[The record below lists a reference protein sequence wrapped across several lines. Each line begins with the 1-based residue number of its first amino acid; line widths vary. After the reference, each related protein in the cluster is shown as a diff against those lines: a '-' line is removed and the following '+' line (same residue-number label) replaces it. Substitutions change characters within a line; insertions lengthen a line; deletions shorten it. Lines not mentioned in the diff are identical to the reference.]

1 MIHKLFCKVKQ
12 VFYKFIIEPD
22 IKRSLGT
29 CGNNT
34 KIEHGND
41 FYPLSNI
48 YVGSNVSIGPYG
60 LFWTS
65 RANIIIRDY
74 VLIGPKVTI
83 ITGDHRKDVVGK
95 HIIEIT
101 DDEKKGQDDQDV
113 VLQEGVWVGA
123 NVTIL
128 KGVTIGTDAIV
139 AAGSVVT
146 KDVAP
151 YSIVGGNPAREI
163 RKRFPEE
170 ELKLHIEKLQGRR

>member
-1 MIHKLFCKVKQ
+1 MIYRLFSKVKKI
-12 VFYKFIIEPD
+12 VYKFIIEPD
-22 IKRSLGT
+22 IKHSLGS

-34 KIEHGND
+34 QIERGSD

-65 RANIIIRDY
+65 RAKIIIRDY

-83 ITGDHRKDVVGK
+83 ITGDHRKDLLGK

-101 DDEKKGQDDQDV
+101 DSDKNDEDDQDV
-113 VLQEGVWVGA
+113 VIEEGVWVGA

-146 KDVAP
+146 KNVSP
-151 YSIVGGNPAREI
+151 YSIVGGNPAKELR
-163 RKRFPEE
+163 RRFSEE
-170 ELKLHIEKLQGRR
+170 ELVLHVKKMQMRR